1 MGKRKDQNKVA
12 EGLARG
18 FSQRKAVKEA
28 GYSALT
34 AEKKA
39 YAIVK
44 RPLVQSAL
52 TEAVERIMAARN
64 KQFDEI
70 IRPYVDGLDA
80 AVVVKSATEGI
91 ACLAKDP
98 ETQEV
103 IPDHDVRIK
112 SADRIVALMGGVPR
126 EIEMPAPPPKGLT
139 VIINKESAPGHV
151 AQQTNNVTVDRTK
164 IQPTGTAS
172 GEWEPKVKIRRA
184 P

>member
-1 MGKRKDQNKVA
+1 MGKRKDQIKVA

-28 GYSALT
+28 GYSAST

-39 YAIVK
+39 FAIVK

-64 KQFDEI
+64 KQFEEI
-70 IRPYVDGLDA
+70 VRPYVDGLDA
-80 AVVVKSATEGI
+80 AVIVKSRTEGI
-91 ACLAKDP
+91 ACIAKDP

-139 VIINKESAPGHV
+139 VIINKDTESGQV
-151 AQQTNNVTVDRTK
+151 TQQTNNATMDRTK
-164 IQPTGTAS
+164 IQPTGTS
-172 GEWEPKVKIRRA
+172 TGDREPKVKIRRA
-184 P
+184 T

>member
-1 MGKRKDQNKVA
+1 MGKHKDQIKVA

-28 GYSALT
+28 GYSAST

-44 RPLVQSAL
+44 RPLVQSGL
-52 TEAVERIMAARN
+52 TEAVERIMSARN

-70 IRPYVDGLDA
+70 VRPYVDGFDA
-80 AVVVKSATEGI
+80 PVIVKFASEGI
-91 ACLAKDP
+91 VCIAKDP

-112 SADRIVALMGGVPR
+112 SADRIVALLGSAPR
-126 EIEMPAPPPKGLT
+126 EVEMPAPPPKGLT
-139 VIINKESAPGHV
+139 VIINKDGESGQITQP
-151 AQQTNNVTVDRTK
+151 TNRVVDRTK
-164 IQPTGTAS
+164 IQPTGEVA
-172 GEWEPKVKIRRA
+172 EDIMPKVKINRA
-184 P
+184 PP